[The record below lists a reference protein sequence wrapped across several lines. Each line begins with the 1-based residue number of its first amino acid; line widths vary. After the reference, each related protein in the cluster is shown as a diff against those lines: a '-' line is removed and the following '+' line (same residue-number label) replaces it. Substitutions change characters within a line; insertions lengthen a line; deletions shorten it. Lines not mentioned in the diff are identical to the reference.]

1 MNWAKL
7 SLRKVKPEP
16 IVRSTHEGRLPG
28 WVSQEIETIEKLGLV
43 DSSAA
48 EPNSR
53 NGRIVMIF

>member
-16 IVRSTHEGRLPG
+16 TVRSMHQGRLPR
-28 WVSQEIETIEKLGLV
+28 WVSYEIETTEKFGLV
-43 DSSAA
+43 DSSAT

-53 NGRIVMIF
+53 NR